1 MYIVQLEDQ
10 SQGPSPN
17 CKGTLN
23 RDCSTRNVHTLRRGM
38 QRIMS

>member
-1 MYIVQLEDQ
+1 MNIEQLEDQ
-10 SQGPSPN
+10 SQGPSPD

-23 RDCSTRNVHTLRRGM
+23 RDCSTGNIHTLRRGM